1 MSVVK
6 RRSPCQTP
14 NLSCTSDN
22 DVVIDIHADNTAPIE
37 FMNDREFA
45 DEYFGIDVEAPCV
58 LYDLSHVHVD
68 STTGMHRDSCV
79 DTVVESNDRVTC
91 CGCW

>member
-14 NLSCTSDN
+14 NLTCTTDT
-22 DVVIDIHADNTAPIE
+22 DVVIDIHDDTTASIE
-37 FMNDREFA
+37 FMNHREFA
-45 DEYFGIDVEAPCV
+45 DEYYGIDIEAPC
-58 LYDLSHVHVD
+58 LSNDLRQVHVD